1 MPLRLREFVAESYR
15 SFVGVWRHSPR
26 LHPHA
31 SRRAPAPCSCRP
43 PHGLNEGG
51 NFSRVLD
58 AFTLLHSARHIHGI
72 RAHPADSLAD
82 VLRSQSA
89 RENQGLAQIMW
100 HAVPVEYLAGT
111 SGRVRDIGI
120 EQQPGGV
127 TIETCH
133 LVQIDVGF
141 HVDSLDVRAV
151 IAAALFRLF
160 VAVKLYQVERYVA
173 QDA

>member
-1 MPLRLREFVAESYR
+1 MPPPPLCRSKFARLA
-15 SFVGVWRHSPR
+15 VGV
-26 LHPHA
+26 
-31 SRRAPAPCSCRP
+31 RRQFAGHIPMLRMGPLLRGSCRP
-43 PHGLNEGG
+43 PYSFDKSG
-51 NFSRVLD
+51 NFSCVLD
-58 AFTLLHSARHIHGI
+58 AFTLLHAARHIHGI

-127 TIETCH
+127 TI
-133 LVQIDVGF
+133 
-141 HVDSLDVRAV
+141 
-151 IAAALFRLF
+151 
-160 VAVKLYQVERYVA
+160 
-173 QDA
+173 